1 MLEIPATEF
10 IRKFR
15 QYNLEAQREPVA
27 VTNHGKVDGYYV
39 SAIEYDELQKAKA
52 AMRRSY
58 TLKTLPD
65 HLYTAII
72 EAKVDP
78 SYAHLDELLN
88 NDKSPAAAG

>member
-27 VTNHGKVDGYYV
+27 ITNHGKVDGYYV
-39 SAIEYDELQKAKA
+39 SAVEYDELQKAKA

-65 HLYTAII
+65 NLYTAIVN
-72 EAKVDP
+72 AKVDP
-78 SYAHLDELLN
+78 SYDHLNELLN
-88 NDKSPAAAG
+88 N

>member
-15 QYNLEAQREPVA
+15 QYNLKAQREAVA
-27 VTNHGKVDGYYV
+27 VTNRGKVDGYYV
-39 SAIEYDELQKAKA
+39 SALEYGEWQKAKA

-65 HLYTAII
+65 DLYQAIVNA
-72 EAKVDP
+72 EVDA
-78 SYAHLDELLN
+78 SYDHLDALLESE
-88 NDKSPAAAG
+88 DSPAADG

>member
-10 IRKFR
+10 TRNFR

-27 VTNHGKVDGYYV
+27 VSNHGKIDGYYM
-39 SAIEYDELQKAKA
+39 SAIEFNELQKVRV

-65 HLYTAII
+65 HLYTAIVNT
-72 EAKVDP
+72 KVDP
-78 SYAHLDELLN
+78 KYDNLNELLS
-88 NDKSPAAAG
+88 DEKSPVVTG

>member
-39 SAIEYDELQKAKA
+39 SALEYAELQKAKA

-65 HLYTAII
+65 HLYTAIVD
-72 EAKVDP
+72 AKVEP
-78 SYAHLDELLN
+78 GYEHLDELLR
-88 NDKSPAAAG
+88 DEQSSPNAG

>member
-27 VTNHGKVDGYYV
+27 VTNHGKVDGYYM
-39 SAIEYDELQKAKA
+39 SAMEYEQLQKAKA
-52 AMRRSY
+52 AMRKSY

-65 HLYTAII
+65 PLYTAIVD
-72 EAKVDP
+72 AKVDP
-78 SYAHLDELLN
+78 AYNHLNILLDE
-88 NDKSPAAAG
+88 